1 MAAAFKAGPEGST
14 GWLWVRL
21 GMFVVLAAALTQL
34 AITVTQ
40 LRSITL
46 GRVPL
51 GWPLP
56 GVYYITDFGAPGG
69 QGADVITSATSHF
82 EVAPGGLVTDL
93 AIFAALY
100 LLLFLALRFAWVVS
114 KPKPRPLED

>member
-1 MAAAFKAGPEGST
+1 MAAAFKAGPDGST

-21 GMFVVLAAALTQL
+21 GIFVVLAAAVTQL
-34 AITVTQ
+34 AITITQ

-69 QGADVITSATSHF
+69 DVITSATSHF
-82 EVAPGGLVTDL
+82 EVAPGGLVADL
-93 AIFAALY
+93 AVFAALY
-100 LLLFLALRFAWVVS
+100 LLLFLALRFAWVAS
-114 KPKPRPLED
+114 KPKPRPLEG